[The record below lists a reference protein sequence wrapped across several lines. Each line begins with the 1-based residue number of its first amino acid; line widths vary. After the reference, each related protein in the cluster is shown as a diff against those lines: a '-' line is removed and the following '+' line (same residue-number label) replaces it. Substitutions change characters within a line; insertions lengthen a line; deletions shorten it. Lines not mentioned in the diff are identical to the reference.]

1 MASAG
6 ILSSISESRSRVAS
20 TGPPSKKNDP
30 QDRISDVEK
39 AVAKEIDAIPINL
52 GGGSEDGSY
61 KSGYRIW
68 IQAGQ
73 GSAALLRKAST
84 LSTLVCVDL
93 EGPQVTD
100 DWLAPLDGHPY
111 IGSMT
116 LRSPAITDK
125 GLTFLRRSKG
135 LKWLTLDHCG
145 VTAEGV
151 RALQTA
157 LPKCEITIRSK

>member
-1 MASAG
+1 MPMASAG

-100 DWLAPLDGHPY
+100 DWLAPLDGIPY

-116 LRSPAITDK
+116 LR
-125 GLTFLRRSKG
+125 
-135 LKWLTLDHCG
+135 
-145 VTAEGV
+145 
-151 RALQTA
+151 
-157 LPKCEITIRSK
+157 